1 MNILPVCCLNLQK
14 SQEFLNFG
22 MCNFKLV
29 TVFLQYQKVLVQVE
43 VDAYIERKFWYIWY
57 LQLGAKKIEMF

>member
-43 VDAYIERKFWYIWY
+43 VDAYIERKFLYIGIY
-57 LQLGAKKIEMF
+57 SLEQRR